1 MFDLVQKRLQALE
14 SHVSEIPLHAEPAK
28 STDSHD
34 SAALANLEAHINDL
48 EKSAAQNSKKSE
60 KMSKEIEELRSK
72 LKKNSATLTRKLGDV
87 EDEVLSEMAKIKIL
101 VEATKTQKDV
111 QSSFDKIGGF
121 DQAATKSG
129 SEIKGAPISTQ
140 ESFKLRNQIQDM
152 WKSLRLDIAH
162 RTASLEK
169 MSKSEL
175 LNMRENLRQER
186 KRTTK
191 EISEV
196 QILQNFSILLIF

>member
-1 MFDLVQKRLQALE
+1 M
-14 SHVSEIPLHAEPAK
+14 
-28 STDSHD
+28 T
-34 SAALANLEAHINDL
+34 
-48 EKSAAQNSKKSE
+48 
-60 KMSKEIEELRSK
+60 KEVDDLRSK
-72 LKKNSATLTRKLGDV
+72 LKKNNSTVNRKLGDM
-87 EDEVLSEMAKIKIL
+87 EDEILSEMAKVKIL
-101 VEATKTQKDV
+101 VETAKTQKDV

-121 DQAATKSG
+121 DLPRDSQKPVP
-129 SEIKGAPISTQ
+129 EVKGAPISTQ

-191 EISEV
+191 EITEV
-196 QILQNFSILLIF
+196 KIYEHNFNLI

>member
-1 MFDLVQKRLQALE
+1 MFDLVQIRLQALE
-14 SHVSEIPLHAEPAK
+14 SHLSELPLHAEPAK
-28 STDSHD
+28 SSDSVD
-34 SAALANLEAHINDL
+34 SAALSTLEAQIKDF

-72 LKKNSATLTRKLGDV
+72 LKKNNSSLTRKLGDV
-87 EDEVLSEMAKIKIL
+87 EDEILSEMEKIKIL
-101 VEATKTQKDV
+101 VESAKTQKEV
-111 QSSFDKIGGF
+111 QNSFDKIGGF

-129 SEIKGAPISTQ
+129 TELKGAAISTQ

-196 QILQNFSILLIF
+196 HFSQKKSYPI

>member
-1 MFDLVQKRLQALE
+1 
-14 SHVSEIPLHAEPAK
+14 
-28 STDSHD
+28 
-34 SAALANLEAHINDL
+34 
-48 EKSAAQNSKKSE
+48 
-60 KMSKEIEELRSK
+60 
-72 LKKNSATLTRKLGDV
+72 
-87 EDEVLSEMAKIKIL
+87 MAKIKIL
-101 VEATKTQKDV
+101 VESAKTQKDV
-111 QSSFDKIGGF
+111 QNSFDTIGGF
-121 DQAATKSG
+121 ETASKSS

-196 QILQNFSILLIF
+196 RILLNNKLQI